1 MKMKWMMIGLVAV
14 LTACGGGSGQT
25 EEEGSAGTEQ
35 TAVVE
40 ASRPDAEAGQSRTT
54 ETVNAD
60 GSVTTETTR
69 ADGSVTTTTTS
80 RIVKTTTL
88 PNSGS
93 VEMDMNT
100 DLNVNMDAEVNV
112 DSEVNVATE
121 VNVGSDVDMDVDM
134 DVDADVDMDLDM
146 DMDVDMDMNADIDMD
161 VESSGTADASVT
173 ISDYADFD
181 PQNMVDI
188 VRHGSLTSYSQR
200 TVGDVFGEV
209 FSHPEWTYFESE
221 DGDDVVEFTGEALY
235 GDEEGRTTI
244 QFLLYEDATF
254 GLSGIWVGRGD
265 ETIDEEYSMSD
276 AEIDKTLNI
285 IYGLQQ

>member
-1 MKMKWMMIGLVAV
+1 MKWMMIGLVAV
-14 LTACGGGSGQT
+14 LTACGGESGQT
-25 EEEGSAGTEQ
+25 DEEAAAGKEQ
-35 TAVVE
+35 AAVVE
-40 ASRPDAEAGQSRTT
+40 ASRADAEAGQSRTT

-60 GSVTTETTR
+60 GSVTTETTL

-80 RIVKTTTL
+80 RTVKTTTL

-121 VNVGSDVDMDVDM
+121 VNVGSDVDMDVD
-134 DVDADVDMDLDM
+134 
-146 DMDVDMDMNADIDMD
+146 ADIDMD

-181 PQNMVDI
+181 PQNMVDT